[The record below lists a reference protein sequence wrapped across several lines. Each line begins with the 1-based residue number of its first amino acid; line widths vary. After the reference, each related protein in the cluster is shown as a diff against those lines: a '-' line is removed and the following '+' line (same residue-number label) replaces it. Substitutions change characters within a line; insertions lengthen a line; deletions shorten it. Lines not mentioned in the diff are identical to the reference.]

1 MYSILRLMFSL
12 GAEFGYVFSSVKILN
27 PVDRFL
33 LFIQPLFPLDFAI
46 YIILVLFLS
55 LAASSGYQWI
65 GIGFP
70 WIKVFYNIILD
81 IVKLIHSYLRSYEL
95 CIIYISGL

>member
-1 MYSILRLMFSL
+1 MRSVLRLMFSL
-12 GAEFGYVFSSVKILN
+12 GGFFGYIISSVKILN

-46 YIILVLFLS
+46 YFILVLFLT
-55 LAASSGYQWI
+55 LAACSGYQWI

-70 WIKVFYNIILD
+70 WIKVFYNIL
-81 IVKLIHSYLRSYEL
+81 KLKY
-95 CIIYISGL
+95 IY